1 MREFEVIIEIFKKAL
16 LEEIKHNIDTGIIS
30 SFDSEDIYEFSKDQ
44 VFRRNDT
51 SEQFYDKEKTVDLSV
66 EEIDSLKSIDL
77 RLNGLTLDKDLNDLL
92 EMKTN
97 DYIILKQLEIRL
109 SFSYLEKKQ
118 LIEKLDKLIEE
129 GDIKKIKQGFSRYKE
144 YGTI

>member
-1 MREFEVIIEIFKKAL
+1 
-16 LEEIKHNIDTGIIS
+16 
-30 SFDSEDIYEFSKDQ
+30 
-44 VFRRNDT
+44 
-51 SEQFYDKEKTVDLSV
+51 
-66 EEIDSLKSIDL
+66 
-77 RLNGLTLDKDLNDLL
+77 
-92 EMKTN
+92 MKTN

>member
-1 MREFEVIIEIFKKAL
+1 MREFKVIIEIFKKAF
-16 LEEIKHNIDTGIIS
+16 LEQIKHNIDTGITS
-30 SFDSEDIYEFSKDQ
+30 SFENDDYEFNTNQ

-66 EEIDSLKSIDL
+66 EEIDLLKSMDL
-77 RLNGLTLDKDLNDLL
+77 RLNGLKLDKDLNNLL
-92 EMKTN
+92 RMKAT
-97 DYIILKQLEIRL
+97 DYILLKQLEIRL
-109 SFSYLEKKQ
+109 SFSYLEKRQ